1 MNPFIKIRFF
11 EIRGGGRKKKRLLF
25 RLAVERDDMEKQIL
39 DGENQMRS
47 DFQTIQS

>member
-1 MNPFIKIRFF
+1 MNPLMEIKFF
-11 EIRGGGRKKKRLLF
+11 EIGEKEKRLLF

-47 DFQTIQS
+47 DFLNYPVLI